1 MNPIELAF
9 SAIKAWLRRH
19 EREAVRPE
27 VRPWLIHRAAAHVTG
42 EQALGWIK
50 ACGYI

>member
-9 SAIKAWLRRH
+9 SAIKGWLRRH
-19 EREAVRPE
+19 EAEAVQPE
-27 VRPWLIHRAAAHVTG
+27 VRPWLIRCAIQHVTV

-50 ACGYI
+50 GCGYM